1 MKKRSIV
8 LLIVYGIILVI
19 VLLIGY
25 FVYETNYKK
34 TEISTYRNNE
44 YELVIYQIGTSVFP
58 FGPSECRLVLNKDN
72 TQIDAISF
80 YLHNDGKRPF
90 EENFD
95 VYWKKEN
102 VEVIASGE
110 EQDDIT
116 YVLYFDSDKLITLN
130 KPQEFKANL
139 IDWNEDSFEVII
151 NNPMDNT
158 IFPNGAKLTVMF
170 DENTYFIDL
179 DESITKYNPN
189 RTIFEPKIGNKLKWV
204 EGMVIQIEF
213 IAYKEY
219 NEGNG
224 FYNLALGRRIENVD
238 VIAVDVDG
246 E

>member
-1 MKKRSIV
+1 MKKRSIG

-44 YELVIYQIGTSVFP
+44 YELVIYQIGTSIFP

-130 KPQEFKANL
+130 EPQEFKANL

-179 DESITKYNPN
+179 DESITKYNSN

-246 E
+246 G